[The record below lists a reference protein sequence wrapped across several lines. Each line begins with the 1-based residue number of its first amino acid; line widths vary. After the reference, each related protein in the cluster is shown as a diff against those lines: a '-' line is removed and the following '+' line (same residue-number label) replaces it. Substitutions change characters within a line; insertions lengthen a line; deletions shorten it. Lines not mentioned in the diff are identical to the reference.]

1 MPESDSITR
10 NLNTLILNTLMELKQ
25 LTDKDLSAQDNY
37 MTIVST
43 FLSGVVS
50 TAVDMVELTHPNS
63 SPFLYADIEASAKA
77 GGIRAIS
84 KTQSHN
90 GTVTYS
96 ISNIDPQD
104 MSTAMNYVGQAL
116 GLTLFKT
123 INELPLP
130 LRSPEMLLRG
140 IEVLLANV
148 LHQKFTN
155 SHDVLDSLC
164 EHVHACLNDI
174 ENRAH

>member
-1 MPESDSITR
+1 MPESDNITR
-10 NLNTLILNTLMELKQ
+10 DLNTVILNTLLELKK
-25 LTDKDLSAQDNY
+25 LTDKDLTRQDNY
-37 MTIVST
+37 MTVVST

-63 SPFLYADIEASAKA
+63 APFLYADMEATAKA

-84 KTQSHN
+84 KTQSQN
-90 GTVTYS
+90 GAVTYS
-96 ISNIDPQD
+96 ISNIDPHD
-104 MSTAMNYVGQAL
+104 APTAMNYIGQAL
-116 GLTLFKT
+116 GVTLFKT
-123 INELPLP
+123 IHELPLP

-155 SHDVLDSLC
+155 AHDVLDSLC
-164 EHVHACLNDI
+164 EHVHACLSDI
-174 ENRAH
+174 EKRAN